1 MTADTELIAV
11 GITKIGTVVVGMIVR
26 AKAGRA
32 LGASTSGQRRLMA
45 VVDGGAIGRQRAII
59 WPLPGEAGWRSNGRP
74 IRNSGRA
81 TPGAIQPAQPFS
93 GSLNL
98 SARPSASRTAA

>member
-32 LGASTSGQRRLMA
+32 LGASTSASAASWQWST
-45 VVDGGAIGRQRAII
+45 GGAIGRQQGDHLAVAGRGGLAI
-59 WPLPGEAGWRSNGRP
+59 ERP
-74 IRNSGRA
+74 ADQEQRRA
-81 TPGAIQPAQPFS
+81 TPGAIQPSQPFS
-93 GSLNL
+93 RSL
-98 SARPSASRTAA
+98 T